1 MTRATGS
8 FCCRWIR
15 APLAAGFSAMLGCPT
30 NAVQCQPGR
39 PSAIRRQSSSRLDV
53 GSAAARGQPSS
64 LLLRHH
70 PSSSTIAS
78 HQKLLRLADRHRQF
92 GAEADVALDPVVGD
106 LAGLEH
112 DPGSFSFSR
121 TAEPTA
127 TGIAPT
133 PSGLRCVAENGRGR
147 LVEPPTSGGQR
158 EIADSESYGRSR

>member
-39 PSAIRRQSSSRLDV
+39 PSDIRRQSSSRLDV
-53 GSAAARGQPSS
+53 GARPALKPSS
-64 LLLRHH
+64 ASRAPVPR
-70 PSSSTIAS
+70 PSPRI
-78 HQKLLRLADRHRQF
+78 KNFCGLPGDRHRQF
-92 GAEADVALDPVVGD
+92 GAEADVALDLVAGD

-158 EIADSESYGRSR
+158 EVADSESYGRSR

>member
-1 MTRATGS
+1 MQCNVSLDDPALLDANRVHGS
-8 FCCRWIR
+8 TSAQLQRETSPQAFFCVT
-15 APLAAGFSAMLGCPT
+15 S
-30 NAVQCQPGR
+30 
-39 PSAIRRQSSSRLDV
+39 
-53 GSAAARGQPSS
+53 
-64 LLLRHH
+64 

-92 GAEADVALDPVVGD
+92 GAEADVALDLVVGD

-158 EIADSESYGRSR
+158 EVADSESYGRSR